1 MKHLKL
7 FEQFNNNEINLIVK
21 FKDKDE
27 YFKAIEFFQ
36 NNSEF
41 FAEEFNDEFRSIS
54 FSCLDQD
61 DADVT
66 EKAIQDE
73 LDENDFSNFYFE
85 SEDTINSFEYNERIN
100 YDEDE
105 EKNEEV
111 ESYSFDDLK
120 ANFRSW
126 QYDHDNYDDAIGLF
140 NILVAR
146 HPKEDEDKLKELAF
160 NWVGYEENE
169 ENEEE

>member
-7 FEQFNNNEINLIVK
+7 FEQFNNGINLLVK
-21 FKDKDE
+21 FKDEDE

-41 FAEEFNDEFRSIS
+41 LAEEYDDEFRSIS
-54 FSCLDQD
+54 FFCSDQD

-66 EKAIQDE
+66 ENAIRDE
-73 LDENDFSNFYFE
+73 LDENGFSNFYFE
-85 SEDTINSFEYNERIN
+85 SEDE
-100 YDEDE
+100 EDSD
-105 EKNEEV
+105 EV
-111 ESYSFDDLK
+111 ESYASDDLK

-126 QYDHDNYDDAIGLF
+126 EYDHDNYDDAIGLF

-146 HPKEDEDKLKELAF
+146 HPKEDKDRLKELAF
-160 NWVGYEENE
+160 NWVGYEEND
-169 ENEEE
+169 EEE